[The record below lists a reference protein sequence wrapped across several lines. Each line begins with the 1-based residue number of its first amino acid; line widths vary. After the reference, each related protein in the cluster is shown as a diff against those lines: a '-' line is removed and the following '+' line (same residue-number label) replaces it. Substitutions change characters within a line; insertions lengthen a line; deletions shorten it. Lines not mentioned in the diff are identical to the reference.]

1 VAEEMVDIHV
11 VDDDAAFAAS
21 LARML
26 RAAGYSVA
34 VYTDPA
40 AFLDQRPTP
49 DRGCVLTD
57 LRMPGVDGVDLQKAV
72 LAWERPLPVIF
83 LSGHADVGAS
93 VVAVRAGAEDYLLK
107 TAPASELLATIE
119 RALERGR
126 TERIVEDHL
135 QLLRDRFRELTPRES
150 EVLWRV
156 LRGHS
161 NKRIAQGMGITERS
175 VKRHRTSIV
184 RKLDVGS
191 TAELVR
197 MADEIGLR

>member
-1 VAEEMVDIHV
+1 VAEEIVDVHV
-11 VDDDAAFAAS
+11 IDDDAAFAAS

-26 RAAGYSVA
+26 RASGYTVA
-34 VYTDPA
+34 VYTDPTT
-40 AFLDQRPTP
+40 FLDQRPKP
-49 DRGCVLTD
+49 EQGCVLTD
-57 LRMPGVDGVDLQKAV
+57 LRMPDVDGIDLQKAI
-72 LAWERPLPVIF
+72 LDWERPIPVIF

-107 TAPASELLATIE
+107 TAPASELLAAIE

-126 TERIVEDHL
+126 AERVVEDHL
-135 QLLRDRFRELTPRES
+135 QMLRDRFRELTPRQS

-161 NKRIAQGMGITERS
+161 NKHIAHDMGITERS

-184 RKLDVGS
+184 RKLGAGS